1 MSEIKDC
8 IERTLVPTMRKS
20 LFLVVVLA
28 NYAMVCSAS
37 AIELFRYRDR
47 AEDGRKLQY
56 VFETDQQ
63 VVPKTVNDDK
73 ALEIAMD
80 WMSVFYH
87 MHVDDIESREFR
99 IKPIPHCF
107 FCFSDTD
114 AGKIRRLFFVVLLPN
129 GVVVEP
135 KISERL

>member
-1 MSEIKDC
+1 MKK
-8 IERTLVPTMRKS
+8 LVPTMRKS

-28 NYAMVCSAS
+28 NCVICSAS

-47 AEDGRKLQY
+47 AEDGRKLEY

-63 VVPKTVNDDK
+63 DVPKTVNDDK
-73 ALEIAMD
+73 ALEIAID

-87 MHVDDIESREFR
+87 MQVGDIESREFR
-99 IKPIPHCF
+99 IKPIPHWF

-135 KISERL
+135 VISERL